1 MGGHAFKGLYCP
13 RISPAVY
20 AKVKAETK
28 AALQTVFAQVVVPTE
43 MPGKDDYGDV
53 DFLVC
58 SPLHSEGTTTLDAF
72 PWQSTVSLIKDVLDT
87 THGRQGFL
95 TRDCMY
101 FAIDSPHGEENYFIQ
116 IDVKVCFKPELFHW
130 CHFELN
136 YASNSKMIGSMVKPL
151 GLTMDPEGIH
161 VRVEEMEET
170 NFPGSMVWVSKDPK
184 DALRIVGLDWRI
196 LNGVFETKEEIY
208 KYLASSWLFHP
219 GHFAAR
225 LAEEKYHERLED
237 RAPYWTHFIKEWVPQ
252 HYPGYRHLQQTT
264 DPEEASS
271 KTHEHVEEDLSAW
284 QTRTRAAVRNKVFTM
299 FPHVATAY
307 YTKRA
312 AWVKE
317 REEQRLR
324 ELITQ
329 AIPTDKNGWSSDIS
343 VPTIVVKHA
352 QPMTPDLEPTATG
365 ELTPPLTPPLTPGLS
380 IDHSPISPSA
390 LVPPPLSPSL
400 STTTSPSPALYLYV
414 DALPSTPPLPFSAS
428 PPPPN
433 MSPSAK
439 LLCLFR
445 WTLFC
450 PSTGTPYLATVPRDK
465 DFTMAWTDAQYAGA
479 TDGVLVRW
487 AEEVWWRVWVRQ
499 CVVNYRGM
507 WKRRFEK
514 VERKGV
520 VEGGMGGVEEKAG
533 VEGKEKGV
541 VSVVGERVKKVRGR
555 LGRLNESLVGLV

>member
-1 MGGHAFKGLYCP
+1 
-13 RISPAVY
+13 
-20 AKVKAETK
+20 
-28 AALQTVFAQVVVPTE
+28 
-43 MPGKDDYGDV
+43 
-53 DFLVC
+53 
-58 SPLHSEGTTTLDAF
+58 
-72 PWQSTVSLIKDVLDT
+72 
-87 THGRQGFL
+87 
-95 TRDCMY
+95 
-101 FAIDSPHGEENYFIQ
+101 
-116 IDVKVCFKPELFHW
+116 
-130 CHFELN
+130 
-136 YASNSKMIGSMVKPL
+136 
-151 GLTMDPEGIH
+151 MDPEGIH

-196 LNGVFETKEEIY
+196 LNGGFKTKEEIY

-225 LAEEKYHERLED
+225 LTEEKYHDRLED
-237 RAPYWTHFIKEWVPQ
+237 RAPYWTHFIKEWVPR
-252 HYPGYRHLQQTT
+252 HYPGYRHIQHIT
-264 DPEEASS
+264 DPEEDDS
-271 KTHEHVEEDLSAW
+271 KAIEHVDQDLSVW

-299 FPHVATAY
+299 FPHIATEY

-329 AIPTDKNGWSSDIS
+329 AIPTGKNGWSSE
-343 VPTIVVKHA
+343 VPVPIIIIKHA
-352 QPMTPDLEPTATG
+352 QPQTPDLEPTATG
-365 ELTPPLTPPLTPGLS
+365 ELTPPLTPPLTPSLS
-380 IDHSPISPSA
+380 IDHSPTSPTSP
-390 LVPPPLSPSL
+390 VPSPLSPSL
-400 STTTSPSPALYLYV
+400 STTTSPNPALHV
-414 DALPSTPPLPFSAS
+414 DALPYTPPLPFSAS

-433 MSPSAK
+433 MSATAK

-450 PSTGTPYLATVPRDK
+450 PSTGTPFLATVPRDK

-507 WKRRFEK
+507 WKRRWEK
-514 VERKGV
+514 KEKAEKAERKGV
-520 VEGGMGGVEEKAG
+520 VEEKG
-533 VEGKEKGV
+533 EVEGKEKEKGGA
-541 VSVVGERVKKVRGR
+541 SVVGERVEKVRGR
-555 LGRLNESLVGLV
+555 LARLNEGLVGLV

>member
-20 AKVKAETK
+20 EKVKAETK

-58 SPLHSEGTTTLDAF
+58 SPLNSKGDTTIDTF

-87 THGRQGFL
+87 THGRQGYL
-95 TRDCMY
+95 TPDCMY

-196 LNGVFETKEEIY
+196 LNGGFKTKEEIY

-225 LAEEKYHERLED
+225 LAEEKYNDRLED

-252 HYPGYRHLQQTT
+252 HYPGYRHIQHNTG
-264 DPEEASS
+264 PEEDDS
-271 KTHEHVEEDLSAW
+271 KAIEHVEEDFPAW
-284 QTRTRAAVRNKVFTM
+284 QTRTRIAVRNKVFTM
-299 FPHVATAY
+299 FPHIATEY

-324 ELITQ
+324 ELVTQ
-329 AIPTDKNGWSSDIS
+329 AIPTGKNGWSSDVP
-343 VPTIVVKHA
+343 VPTIIIKHA

-365 ELTPPLTPPLTPGLS
+365 EITPPLTPPLTPGLPTNA
-380 IDHSPISPSA
+380 SPISRSA
-390 LVPPPLSPSL
+390 LVFPPFSPS
-400 STTTSPSPALYLYV
+400 TTESPNPALYV
-414 DALPSTPPLPFSAS
+414 DVLPHTPPLPFSPS
-428 PPPPN
+428 PPSPN
-433 MSPSAK
+433 MSAAAK

-450 PSTGTPYLATVPRDK
+450 PSTGTPYLATVPREK

-487 AEEVWWRVWVRQ
+487 AEKVWWSVWVRQ

-514 VERKGV
+514 DVKKAERKGV
-520 VEGGMGGVEEKAG
+520 VESEMVGGEE
-533 VEGKEKGV
+533 VEGKEKGE
-541 VSVVGERVKKVRGR
+541 VSVVGERVEKVRGR
-555 LGRLNESLVGLV
+555 LGRLNEGLMGLVW

>member
-13 RISPAVY
+13 RISPSVY
-20 AKVKAETK
+20 ERVKAETK

-58 SPLHSEGTTTLDAF
+58 SLLHSKGTTTLDTF

-170 NFPGSMVWVSKDPK
+170 SFPGSMVWVSKDPK

-196 LNGVFETKEEIY
+196 LNGGFKTKEEIY

-225 LAEEKYHERLED
+225 LAEEKYHDRLED

-252 HYPGYRHLQQTT
+252 HYPGYRHIQQTT

-271 KTHEHVEEDLSAW
+271 KTHEHVEEDLSVW
-284 QTRTRAAVRNKVFTM
+284 QTRTRSAVRNKVFTM
-299 FPHVATAY
+299 FPHIATEY

-312 AWVKE
+312 TWVKE

-329 AIPTDKNGWSSDIS
+329 AIPTGKNGWRSDVPI
-343 VPTIVVKHA
+343 PTIVIKQS

-365 ELTPPLTPPLTPGLS
+365 EITPPLTPPLTPSLS
-380 IDHSPISPSA
+380 IDHSPTSSNRPF
-390 LVPPPLSPSL
+390 PPPLSPS
-400 STTTSPSPALYLYV
+400 TTSSPTPPLYLYV
-414 DALPSTPPLPFSAS
+414 DALPYTPPLPFSAS

-445 WTLFC
+445 WTHFC

-479 TDGVLVRW
+479 TDGV
-487 AEEVWWRVWVRQ
+487 
-499 CVVNYRGM
+499 
-507 WKRRFEK
+507 
-514 VERKGV
+514 
-520 VEGGMGGVEEKAG
+520 
-533 VEGKEKGV
+533 
-541 VSVVGERVKKVRGR
+541 
-555 LGRLNESLVGLV
+555 

>member
-20 AKVKAETK
+20 EKVKAETK
-28 AALQTVFAQVVVPTE
+28 ALLQTVFAQVVVPTE
-43 MPGKDDYGDV
+43 MPGKDDFGDV

-58 SPLHSEGTTTLDAF
+58 SPLHFKGTTTIDTF

-87 THGRQGFL
+87 THGRQGYL
-95 TRDCMY
+95 TPDCMY

-151 GLTMDPEGIH
+151 GLTMDPEGVH

-196 LNGVFETKEEIY
+196 LDGGFGTKEEIY
-208 KYLASSWLFHP
+208 TYLASSWLFHP

-225 LAEEKYHERLED
+225 LAEEKYNDRLED

-252 HYPGYRHLQQTT
+252 HYPGYHHVRHG
-264 DPEEASS
+264 PENGQDNGRSG
-271 KTHEHVEEDLSAW
+271 EDIDETLPAW
-284 QTRTRAAVRNKVFTM
+284 QTRTRTAVRNKVFTM
-299 FPHVATAY
+299 FPHIASEY

-329 AIPTDKNGWSSDIS
+329 AIPTGQNGWSSDVP
-343 VPTIVVKHA
+343 VPTIIVKYF
-352 QPMTPDLEPTATG
+352 QPQTPDLEPTTTG
-365 ELTPPLTPPLTPGLS
+365 EMTPPLTPPLTPSLPF
-380 IDHSPISPSA
+380 DASPTSPTTLVPPLISPS
-390 LVPPPLSPSL
+390 PSTSSPNPPLTVSSL
-400 STTTSPSPALYLYV
+400 PL
-414 DALPSTPPLPFSAS
+414 TPPLPFTPS

-433 MSPSAK
+433 MSASAK

-445 WTLFC
+445 WTHFDA
-450 PSTGTPYLATVPRDK
+450 STGTPFLASVPRDK

-487 AEEVWWRVWVRQ
+487 AEEVWWSVWVRQ

-507 WKRRFEK
+507 WRRRFEK
-514 VERKGV
+514 AGRKGA

-533 VEGKEKGV
+533 VEGKEKGGA
-541 VSVVGERVKKVRGR
+541 SVVGERVEKVRGR
-555 LGRLNESLVGLV
+555 LSRLNESLVGLV